1 MAKPTGRSFF
11 FSQRSDVT
19 RVYACPERA
28 CGISVAGPG
37 SEPESAFLKPEIGR
51 IGRACACARDL
62 SALELER
69 QVSLVRGGSGHSFRL
84 LLLSEAAGSSSSF
97 LFSLSLSLLLRFFR
111 AGRKKTFFPWHAFTH
126 ARHLCT
132 QHAPLSYAVCICT
145 RLFTN
150 LNANSVDRGVELP
163 PFLSSRLQ
171 ASSMD
176 PRWIF
181 SRKRRF
187 LLEQKFSFI
196 TVGLILLLSFFCN
209 WNCSY

>member
-11 FSQRSDVT
+11 FSQGSDVT

-97 LFSLSLSLLLRFFR
+97 LFSLSLSSPPLFPGR
-111 AGRKKTFFPWHAFTH
+111 AKEDLFSLARIH
-126 ARHLCT
+126 ART
-132 QHAPLSYAVCICT
+132 SPVHAARATLVCGMHMYAAFYEFKCEQ
-145 RLFTN
+145 
-150 LNANSVDRGVELP
+150 RGPGGRASAISLVAP
-163 PFLSSRLQ
+163 PSFLV
-171 ASSMD
+171 D

-187 LLEQKFSFI
+187 FLEQKFSFI